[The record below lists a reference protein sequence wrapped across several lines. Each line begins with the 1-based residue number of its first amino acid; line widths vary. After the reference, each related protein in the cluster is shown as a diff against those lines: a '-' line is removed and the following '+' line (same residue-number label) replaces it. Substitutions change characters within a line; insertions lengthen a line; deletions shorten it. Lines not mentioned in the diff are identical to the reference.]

1 MRRQAPLP
9 SVRQSVGRSVGRRV
23 GFGRRFTSVAA
34 VLAALLFAGALAP
47 AREARD
53 AGAIPAAHVA
63 TAKDLEALRAYVR
76 VAWSTL
82 TRSARDLPKAAV
94 DPKFPP
100 PAGGRA
106 PVYVA
111 RDEDLDAIRR
121 HLAEVLPPAELAL
134 IELRRLPPGEREPA
148 EPGLLYLPHAYVV
161 PGGRFNEMYGW
172 DSYFIVRGLLADGE
186 VTRARDMVDDSI
198 YEVQRFGKVLNANR
212 TYYLGRSQ
220 PPLLTAMIRAVYG
233 VTHDRAWLASTLPAI
248 RAQHRYWESAPHRA
262 GTTGLSRY
270 HAGGQGPAPEVVA
283 SERDAQGRTHYD
295 RVRAALAAEPPSPTI
310 DRFYDRRRDRLT
322 PLAYVADRTV
332 RESGF
337 DPSDRFGRFGL
348 QILDF
353 APVCLNS
360 LLYGME
366 RDTAAILDELG
377 EPREARRWSAA
388 AERRG
393 RLVRDL
399 LWDEGHGLFFD
410 YDFAHGQRR
419 VYPFA
424 TTFFPLWVG
433 LATPAQAQ
441 RIVETAVPLLMR
453 AGGLSTSTNRSGSQW
468 DEPFGWAPLHLLAAE
483 GLQRYGFASEAKRVA
498 LPFLGTVLGQFVVHG
513 TIFEKYDV
521 VRRAADVAPDLRFG
535 YESNQIG
542 FGWTNGV
549 FRALE
554 GDLGAGTDVAIVRA
568 AAP

>member
-1 MRRQAPLP
+1 MRREAPLP
-9 SVRQSVGRSVGRRV
+9 TVGPR
-23 GFGRRFTSVAA
+23 RRFSSVIAF
-34 VLAALLFAGALAP
+34 LAALLFATPLAP
-47 AREARD
+47 AREAPD
-53 AGAIPAAHVA
+53 AGAARVA
-63 TAKDLEALRAYVR
+63 TATDLAALRAYVR
-76 VAWSTL
+76 AAWSTL
-82 TRSARDLPKAAV
+82 TRGPRDMPKAAI

-100 PAGGRA
+100 PAGGKA
-106 PVYVA
+106 LVYVA
-111 RDEDLDAIRR
+111 RDEDLASIRR

-134 IELRRLPPGEREPA
+134 IELRRLPPGDREP
-148 EPGLLYLPHAYVV
+148 EQPGLLYLPHPYVV

-172 DSYFIVRGLLADGE
+172 DSYFILRGLLADGE
-186 VTRARDMVDDSI
+186 VARARDMVDDAI
-198 YEVQRFGKVLNANR
+198 YEVQHFGKVLNANR

-220 PPLLTAMIRAVYG
+220 PPLLTAMIRALYA

-248 RAQHRYWESAPHRA
+248 RAQHRYWEAAPRRA
-262 GTTGLSRY
+262 GATGLSRY

-295 RVRAALAAEPPSPTI
+295 RVRAALAAEPPSAAL
-310 DRFYDRRRDRLT
+310 DRIYDRRHDRLT

-377 EPREARRWSAA
+377 EAREARTWTAA

-393 RLVRDL
+393 RRVRAL
-399 LWDEGHGLFFD
+399 LWDEARGLFLD
-410 YDFAHGQRR
+410 YDFVHRQRR
-419 VYPFA
+419 DYPFA
-424 TTFFPLWVG
+424 ATFFPLWVG
-433 LATPAQAQ
+433 LATPEEAQ
-441 RIVETAVPLLMR
+441 RVAETALPLLLR

-468 DEPFGWAPLHLLAAE
+468 DEPFGWAPLQLVAAE
-483 GLQRYGFASEAKRVA
+483 GLQRYGLSAEAKRIA
-498 LPFLGTVLGQFVVHG
+498 LPFLGTVLSQFLAHG

-521 VRRAADVAPDLRFG
+521 VRRAADVAPDIRFG
-535 YESNQIG
+535 YEANQIG

-554 GDLGAGTDVAIVRA
+554 DDLGPGADAAIVRA
-568 AAP
+568 AGP